1 MEHMM
6 QTEKLEYKIL
16 HSMSIYFFNFKHYFR
31 ITAGF
36 LVFFSGY
43 DQRNK
48 TFILISEL
56 FSFCFGED
64 T

>member
-1 MEHMM
+1 
-6 QTEKLEYKIL
+6 
-16 HSMSIYFFNFKHYFR
+16 MSIYFFNFKHYFR

-36 LVFFSGY
+36 LVLFSGY
-43 DQRNK
+43 EQRNK